1 MRAMT
6 MNSREETKFSSMT
19 ERTKRMMMPTMEAAR
34 TASQMTVEY
43 QCYVSF
49 FSLSLTLP
57 KIS

>member
-1 MRAMT
+1 

-19 ERTKRMMMPTMEAAR
+19 ERMNKMMMPTMEAAR

-43 QCYVSF
+43 QCYVYF